1 MFPPLGLLQP
11 GDTLDLLADHA
22 RPVAVGAA
30 QAGFFLAQRVDPRIE
45 LPRTSQPPPLPLDA
59 HAAQGRNVAVV
70 LHLTPVER
78 VFLAFEFGD
87 AFVNLAE
94 TQVDMLPHAPDVR
107 RREGRTVTAGDH
119 RHVER
124 RGAGRGEDIAVG
136 VHAVGKQAHQR
147 LALADLDVQRSP
159 VGDIGNRFIHE
170 SVAGDQ
176 SFDTR
181 QVHRINCRA
190 ECLDSGM

>member
-1 MFPPLGLLQP
+1 MTTGTVDAWAEATSVGVRAP
-11 GDTLDLLADHA
+11 GDVMLMYGTTM
-22 RPVAVGAA
+22 
-30 QAGFFLAQRVDPRIE
+30 FFVQVLTDPR
-45 LPRTSQPPPLPLDA
+45 PHP
-59 HAAQGRNVAVV
+59 V
-70 LHLTPVER
+70 LWGTCG
-78 VFLAFEFGD
+78 AFPD
-87 AFVNLAE
+87 TY
-94 TQVDMLPHAPDVR
+94 TQD
-107 RREGRTVTAGDH
+107 DH

-124 RGAGRGEDIAVG
+124 RGAGRGEDIAVGGHVG